1 VGAWGYNGEDKRTA
15 DLRQR
20 VLVHNPQPLL
30 QLLVQV
36 TTTKAEKA
44 SDGVKFRCERDVL
57 VEALGTAGRAT
68 ASRGGALPVL
78 SGIRTELHGDSLSLT
93 GHDLELTISVVIGE
107 GVKGSIDGVA
117 VLPARLTSDVVRS
130 LAPGAV
136 EVEVDGEQ
144 ARITSGRS
152 EFTLRV
158 FPVDEFPRLPEA
170 TGEAVTLD
178 ATELAAALRQV
189 VPAASSDDAR
199 PILTG
204 VLLSAEQGGLRL
216 VATDSFRLAVRD
228 LPGQTVL
235 AEGQS
240 VLVPSRA
247 LNDLTKVLGGVGELT
262 VRLGER
268 DAGFEAGDVRLTTM
282 LIEGDFPNYRG
293 LIPSSAPPNRLI
305 VSREGLLEGLR
316 RVKLLAREATPV
328 RLAMSPEGLD
338 LVAVTQDV
346 GQAHESLDAKYE
358 GTELTVAFNPDY
370 LLQGVEVLEGDE
382 VLIET
387 VDSLKPALVRSPE
400 HDDFLYLLMPV
411 RVS

>member
-1 VGAWGYNGEDKRTA
+1 
-15 DLRQR
+15 
-20 VLVHNPQPLL
+20 LL
-30 QLLVQV
+30 FIY
-36 TTTKAEKA
+36 TTAEKE

-78 SGIRTELHGDSLSLT
+78 AGIKADLAGGTLTLT
-93 GHDLELTISVVIGE
+93 GHDLELTISVAIRE
-107 GVKGSIDGVA
+107 GVSGREDGSA
-117 VLPARLTSDVVRS
+117 VLPARLVSDVVRS
-130 LAPGAV
+130 LPPGAV

-144 ARITSGRS
+144 ARITAARS
-152 EFTLRV
+152 EFSLRV
-158 FPVDEFPRLPEA
+158 FPVDEFPRLPEPV
-170 TGEAVTLD
+170 GDAVTID
-178 ATELAAALRQV
+178 AAELGAALRQV

-204 VLLSAEQGGLRL
+204 VLVSAEEGGLRL
-216 VATDSFRLAVRD
+216 VATDSYRLAVRD
-228 LPGQTVL
+228 LPGQSFL

-247 LNDLTKVLGGVGELT
+247 LNDLTKVLTGVDQLT
-262 VRLGER
+262 LRLGER
-268 DAGFEAGDVRLTTM
+268 DASFEAGDVRLTTM

-293 LIPSSAPPNRLI
+293 LIPSAHPNRLT
-305 VSREGLLEGLR
+305 VSREALLEGVR

-328 RLAMSPEGLD
+328 RLAMTSDGLD

-370 LLQGVEVLEGDE
+370 LLQGIEVLPGDE
-382 VLIET
+382 VTIES
-387 VDSLKPALVRSPE
+387 VDSLKPALVKSPE
-400 HDDFLYLLMPV
+400 HPEFLYLLMPV